1 MQNQLKQFQRLSGLF
16 KVAGGV
22 GAVAYLGYN
31 SIFSV
36 DGGHRGVVFNRL
48 WGVKDNIYSEGT
60 HLLFPMMEWPIIYDV
75 RTRPTE
81 LSSFSGTRDLQ
92 YVNMSLRVLYRPN
105 VSHLPVILRKYG
117 TDYDRR
123 ILPSIINETLKSV
136 VAMYNAEQLTT
147 QREEVSL
154 RIKRDL
160 MERAEEFHI
169 GIQDVAITHLEFSKE
184 FSKAVED
191 KQIAQ
196 QDSEQAKFLVH
207 LAMQEKQSKIIAA
220 EGEAKAA
227 QLIGDAMRHNPVFAE
242 LRRIEAARHVAETLS
257 NSHNRIFLD
266 SNSLLMN
273 MLTDFV
279 SDESV
284 TRINK

>member
-1 MQNQLKQFQRLSGLF
+1 MNNLKQFQKLSGLF
-16 KVAGGV
+16 KVAAGVGGV
-22 GAVAYLGYN
+22 GYLGYN
-31 SIFSV
+31 SLFTV

-60 HLLFPMMEWPIIYDV
+60 HFLLPLMEWPIIYDV

-81 LSSFSGTRDLQ
+81 LSSYSGTRDLQ
-92 YVNMSLRVLYRPN
+92 YVNMSLRVLYRPEI
-105 VSHLPVILRKYG
+105 SFLPGILRKYG

-123 ILPSIINETLKSV
+123 VLPSIINETLKAI

-169 GIQDVAITHLEFSKE
+169 NIQDCAITHMEFSKE
-184 FSKAVED
+184 FAKAVED

-196 QDSEQAKFLVH
+196 QDSEQAKYLVT
-207 LAMQEKQSKIIAA
+207 LAIQEKQSKIIAA
-220 EGEAKAA
+220 EGEAMAA
-227 QLIGDAMRHNPVFAE
+227 GLIGESMKKNPVFAE
-242 LRRIEAARHVAETLS
+242 LRRIEAARHVAQTLA

-273 MLTDFV
+273 MLNDFV
-279 SDESV
+279 DDDSV
-284 TRINK
+284 RVKQ

>member
-1 MQNQLKQFQRLSGLF
+1 MNNLKQFQKLSGLF
-16 KVAGGV
+16 KAAAGVGGV
-22 GAVAYLGYN
+22 GYLGYN
-31 SIFSV
+31 SLFSV
-36 DGGHRGVVFNRL
+36 DGGHRGVVFNRI

-60 HLLFPMMEWPIIYDV
+60 HFLIPIMEWPIIYDV

-81 LSSFSGTRDLQ
+81 LSSYSGTRDLQ
-92 YVNMSLRVLYRPN
+92 YVNMSLRVLYRPEIP
-105 VSHLPVILRKYG
+105 HLPAILRKYG

-123 ILPSIINETLKSV
+123 VLPSIINETLKAI

-169 GIQDVAITHLEFSKE
+169 NIQDCAITHMEFSKE
-184 FSKAVED
+184 FAKAVED

-196 QDSEQAKFLVH
+196 QDSEQAKYLVT
-207 LAMQEKQSKIIAA
+207 LAIQEKQSKIIAA
-220 EGEAKAA
+220 EGEALAA
-227 QLIGDAMRHNPVFAE
+227 GLIGESMKKNPVFAE
-242 LRRIEAARHVAETLS
+242 LRRIEAARHVAQTLA

-273 MLTDFV
+273 MLDDFV
-279 SDESV
+279 DDASV
-284 TRINK
+284 RTKQ

>member
-1 MQNQLKQFQRLSGLF
+1 MNQLKQFQKLSGLF
-16 KVAGGV
+16 KVVGGV
-22 GAVAYLGYN
+22 GTVGYLGYN
-31 SIFSV
+31 SLFSV

-60 HLLFPMMEWPIIYDV
+60 HFILPLMEWPIIYDV

-81 LSSFSGTRDLQ
+81 LSSYSGTRDLQ
-92 YVNMSLRVLYRPN
+92 YVNMSLRVLYRPEI
-105 VSHLPVILRKYG
+105 SFLPSILRKYG

-123 ILPSIINETLKSV
+123 ILPSIINETLKAV

-160 MERAEEFHI
+160 LERAEEFHI
-169 GIQDVAITHLEFSKE
+169 AIQDVAITHLEFSKE
-184 FSKAVED
+184 FAKAVED

-196 QDSEQAKFLVH
+196 QDAEQAKYVVT

-227 QLIGDAMRHNPVFAE
+227 QLIGDAMRRNPVFAE
-242 LRRIEAARHVAETLS
+242 LRRIEAARHVAETLA

-279 SDESV
+279 NEESV
-284 TRINK
+284 HRMQK